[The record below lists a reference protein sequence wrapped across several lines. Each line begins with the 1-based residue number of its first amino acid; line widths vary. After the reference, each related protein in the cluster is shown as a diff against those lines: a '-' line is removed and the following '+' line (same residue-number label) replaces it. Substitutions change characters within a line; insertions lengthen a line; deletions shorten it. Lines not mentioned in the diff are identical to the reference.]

1 MGLQILFLILCGLYK
16 QTQLIHQDMS
26 EDQFVPT
33 TNNHTGLQKKA
44 CPVV

>member
-1 MGLQILFLILCGLYK
+1 MGLQILFPILCGLYK
-16 QTQLIHQDMS
+16 HTQSIHQDMS
-26 EDQFVPT
+26 EDQFAPI